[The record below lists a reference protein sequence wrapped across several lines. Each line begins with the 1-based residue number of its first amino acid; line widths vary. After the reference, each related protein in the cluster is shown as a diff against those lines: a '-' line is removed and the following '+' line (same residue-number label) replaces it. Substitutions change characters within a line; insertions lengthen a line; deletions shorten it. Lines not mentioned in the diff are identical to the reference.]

1 MGKPKVFVA
10 GPVSWNRLVVLDR
23 LPEARP
29 HTVFADRHWMAVGG
43 TSAGKALNLASLG
56 AQVTLRTVVGD
67 DDLGR
72 AVLDVLER
80 AGVEVIAEVADG
92 ATEQHLNLMD
102 PHGGRVSIYLEL
114 PELRDARHDE
124 RAFAAMAAADAAVID
139 LAEHARPLL
148 AAARAAG
155 VPVWCDL
162 HSYDGVAD
170 FHRDFVAAAD
180 HVFLNDDAFR
190 DGPGRDDD
198 GLLALLKSLGKPA
211 VATLGADGA
220 LGVADGAVHRVP
232 AVPIEEIVDT
242 NGAGDAFFSGF
253 LVAHLAGSDMVA
265 AMAAGAEQA
274 TRCLASPNLAP
285 TTTSADHHDSPFRT

>member
-1 MGKPKVFVA
+1 MAGMRKPRVFVA
-10 GPVSWNRLVVLDR
+10 GPVSWNRLVFVNR

-29 HTVFADRHWMAVGG
+29 HTVFASGHRTAVGG

-56 AQVTLRTVVGD
+56 ADVTLRTVVGD
-67 DDLGR
+67 DDAGQ

-80 AGVEVIAEVADG
+80 AGVEVIAEVAAG

-114 PELRDARHDE
+114 PELRAAAHAART
-124 RAFAAMAAADAAVID
+124 AQALAAADAAVID
-139 LAEHARPLL
+139 LAEHSRPLL
-148 AAARAAG
+148 AAARTAG

-162 HSYDGVAD
+162 HDYDGVAD
-170 FHRDFVAAAD
+170 FHRDFLDAAD
-180 HVFLNDDAFR
+180 HVFLNDDAFK
-190 DGPGRDDD
+190 DGHDVAESAV
-198 GLLALLKSLGKPA
+198 LAFLKSLDKPA
-211 VATLGADGA
+211 VATLGAAGA

-253 LVAHLAGSDMVA
+253 LVAHLAGADMPA

-274 TRCLASPNLAP
+274 ARCLASPDLAP
-285 TTTSADHHDSPFRT
+285 AV

>member
-10 GPVSWNRLVVLDR
+10 GPVSWNRLVLLDR

-29 HTVFADRHWMAVGG
+29 HTVFASGHRMAVGG

-56 AQVTLRTVVGD
+56 ADVTLRTVVGD
-67 DDLGR
+67 DDAGR

-102 PHGGRVSIYLEL
+102 PNGGRVSIYLEL
-114 PELRDARHDE
+114 PRLPHPRHDE
-124 RAFAAMAAADAAVID
+124 RALAALTEADVAVID
-139 LAEHARPLL
+139 LADHARPLL
-148 AAARAAG
+148 AAAREAG

-162 HSYDGVAD
+162 HDYDGVAD
-170 FHRDFVAAAD
+170 FHRDFLDAAD
-180 HVFLNDDAFR
+180 HVFLNDDGFR
-190 DGPGRDDD
+190 DRDA
-198 GLLALLKSLGKPA
+198 LLVFLKSLDKRA

-220 LGVADGAVHRVP
+220 MAVADGAVHRVP
-232 AVPIEEIVDT
+232 AVPVEEIVDT

-253 LVAHLAGSDMVA
+253 LLAHLAGADVPTAMTA
-265 AMAAGAEQA
+265 AAEQA
-274 TRCLASPNLAP
+274 ARCLASPGLAP
-285 TTTSADHHDSPFRT
+285 GM